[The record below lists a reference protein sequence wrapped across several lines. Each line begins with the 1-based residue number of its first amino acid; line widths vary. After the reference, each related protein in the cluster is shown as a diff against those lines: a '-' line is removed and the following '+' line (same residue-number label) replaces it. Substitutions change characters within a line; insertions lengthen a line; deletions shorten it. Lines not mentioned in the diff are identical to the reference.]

1 MTNWFLFSIWVTLI
15 GIGYKLSVIVDLLT
29 VV

>member
-1 MTNWFLFSIWVTLI
+1 MTNWLLFSILVTLI
-15 GIGYKLSVIVDLLT
+15 GIGYKLSVIIDLLT

>member
-1 MTNWFLFSIWVTLI
+1 MTDWLLFLILVALL
-15 GIGYKLSVIVDLLT
+15 GIGYELSVIIDLLT